1 LLSRSGSLGAGP
13 ESIEEGDMPCVFLG
27 ADILS
32 ALKEEHGEF
41 IITGEAYFHGY
52 IDGEALKT
60 GAKEEA
66 YNLY

>member
-1 LLSRSGSLGAGP
+1 
-13 ESIEEGDMPCVFLG
+13 MPCVFLG